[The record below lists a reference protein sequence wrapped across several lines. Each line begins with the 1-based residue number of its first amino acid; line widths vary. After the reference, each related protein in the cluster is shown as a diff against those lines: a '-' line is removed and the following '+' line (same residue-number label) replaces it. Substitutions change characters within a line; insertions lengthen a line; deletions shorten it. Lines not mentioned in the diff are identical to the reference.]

1 MFVSDM
7 EGTYLPA
14 ADEYTGAGTKMIQI
28 SQNFNPES
36 MVDVL
41 CVLYLSVRF
50 VSVYICVCVCV
61 CVFVAREYGG

>member
-1 MFVSDM
+1 
-7 EGTYLPA
+7 
-14 ADEYTGAGTKMIQI
+14 MIQI